1 MLFGFRLLNMNR
13 LQIIPHQ
20 AFKNLNSLELMYVSN
35 RWIYFKHFAT
45 MGSIMGLGVGICS
58 QIGELVSKE
67 TVVLRRDV
75 KHKTLDLSSEFL

>member
-1 MLFGFRLLNMNR
+1 MNR

-58 QIGELVSKE
+58 QIGELV
-67 TVVLRRDV
+67 
-75 KHKTLDLSSEFL
+75 LDLSSEFL